1 MAAKT
6 SRRVP
11 TGRTGVPI
19 RPGHAMRRVRL
30 VCGHLQRDRL
40 AHSGDLVWCESGCD
54 DFRRVVSVEE

>member
-1 MAAKT
+1 M
-6 SRRVP
+6 
-11 TGRTGVPI
+11 PI